1 MVVPYTIN
9 AAPASG
15 AGVADSNQVFRLT
28 IYLLAMFGRYAFG
41 LLENFLLLLHFKT
54 I

>member
-1 MVVPYTIN
+1 MAVPYTIN

-15 AGVADSNQVFRLT
+15 AGVAGSNPVIRFT